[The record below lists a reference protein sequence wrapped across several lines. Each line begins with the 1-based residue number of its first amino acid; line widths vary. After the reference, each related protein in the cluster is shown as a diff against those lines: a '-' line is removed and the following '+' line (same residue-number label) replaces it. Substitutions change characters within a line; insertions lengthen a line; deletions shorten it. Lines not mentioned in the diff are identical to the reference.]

1 MSESNLDQ
9 GLEPAGA
16 TEAAEPRLEQQNA
29 WAPPTHSMTVD
40 GAPKEAMNIN
50 VEGRHLV
57 SPLQGFGQ
65 MWQKTFQ
72 IRLTGVQK
80 TPAEVMAVWRGNF
93 QKFQPPENKFYPTMS
108 GIQPGKAILIEGKV
122 PPLPGMPSIMP
133 VATGV
138 MVLYVDDVSFT
149 VMNPEGHPLS
159 GWNTFSV
166 FEDDDGV
173 LVAQVLEQSRPSDPL
188 YELFF
193 RFLGSSAQQDNIW
206 LHVLASLAQFY
217 GVTSEKVTLEKV
229 LMDPS
234 VQWSEA
240 KNLTKSAAIRTVFYM
255 MGAPIRW
262 MARKS

>member
-1 MSESNLDQ
+1 MSEQSTEEIAAPVN
-9 GLEPAGA
+9 A
-16 TEAAEPRLEQQNA
+16 TAESGNDVANGSA
-29 WAPPTHSMTVD
+29 WAKPTHHVTVS

-65 MWQKTFQ
+65 MWQKTFRIQ
-72 IRLTGVQK
+72 LTGVEK
-80 TPAEVMAVWRGNF
+80 TPAEVMAAWKANF

-108 GIQPGKAILIEGKV
+108 GIKPGEAILIEGKV

-138 MVLYVDDVSFT
+138 MVLYADDESFT

-166 FEDDDGV
+166 FEDEGV
-173 LVAQVLEQSRPSDPL
+173 LFAQVQEQSRPSDPL

-193 RFLGSSAQQDNIW
+193 RFLGSSEQQDKIW
-206 LHVLASLAQFY
+206 LHVLKSLADYY
-217 GVTSEKVTLEKV
+217 GVRSEEVKVEKV

-240 KNLTKSAAIRTVFYM
+240 KNITKSAAIRTAFYVI
-255 MGAPIRW
+255 GTPIRW
-262 MARKS
+262 VKKKI

>member
-1 MSESNLDQ
+1 MSEQLSEESVVLVD
-9 GLEPAGA
+9 EVEKPAVEV
-16 TEAAEPRLEQQNA
+16 TKENT
-29 WAPPTHSMTVD
+29 WAKPTHTMTVS

-65 MWQKTFQ
+65 MWQKTFK
-72 IRLTGVQK
+72 IRLPGVER
-80 TPAEVMAVWRGNF
+80 TASEVMALWKANF
-93 QKFQPPENKFYPTMS
+93 QNFQPPENKFYPSMS
-108 GIQPGKAILIEGKV
+108 GIKPGETILIEGKV

-138 MVLYVDDVSFT
+138 MVLYADDESFT

-166 FEDDDGV
+166 YEDDDG
-173 LVAQVLEQSRPSDPL
+173 LYAQVQEQSRPSDPL

-193 RFLGSSAQQDNIW
+193 RFLGSSVQQDQIW
-206 LHVLASLAQFY
+206 VHVLTSLSRYF
-217 GVTSEKVTLEKV
+217 GIRNEKVAVEKI

-234 VQWSEA
+234 VQWSAA
-240 KNLTKSAAIRTVFYM
+240 KNITKSAAIRTVFYV

-262 MARKS
+262 VTKKT

>member
-1 MSESNLDQ
+1 MSEQTSEE
-9 GLEPAGA
+9 LELSGESAVESEYTVA
-16 TEAAEPRLEQQNA
+16 KNNA
-29 WAPPTHSMTVD
+29 WAKPTHHVTVS

-65 MWQKTFQ
+65 MWQKTFK
-72 IRLTGVQK
+72 IKLAGVEK
-80 TPAEVMAVWRGNF
+80 TPAEVMTIWKANF
-93 QKFQPPENKFYPTMS
+93 QQFQPPENKFYPTMS
-108 GIQPGKAILIEGKV
+108 GIKPGEAILIEGKV
-122 PPLPGMPSIMP
+122 PPLPGLPSVMP

-138 MVLYVDDVSFT
+138 MVLYADEESFT

-166 FEDDDGV
+166 FDDDGV
-173 LVAQVLEQSRPSDPL
+173 LYAQVQEQSRPSDPL

-193 RFLGSSAQQDNIW
+193 RFLGSSEQQDKIW
-206 LHVLASLAQFY
+206 LHVLTSLAKYF
-217 GVTSEKVTLEKV
+217 GVQGEQVKVDKL

-240 KNLTKSAAIRTVFYM
+240 KNITHSAAIRTVFYVL
-255 MGAPIRW
+255 GTPIRW
-262 MARKS
+262 MRNKT

>member
-1 MSESNLDQ
+1 
-9 GLEPAGA
+9 
-16 TEAAEPRLEQQNA
+16 
-29 WAPPTHSMTVD
+29 MTVD

-65 MWQKTFQ
+65 MWQKTFR
-72 IRLTGVQK
+72 IRLPGVQK
-80 TPAEVMAVWRGNF
+80 TPAEVMAIWRANF

-108 GIQPGKAILIEGKV
+108 GIKPGEAILIEGKV

-138 MVLYVDDVSFT
+138 MVLYVDDESFT
-149 VMNPEGHPLS
+149 VMNPEGHPLC

-166 FEDDDGV
+166 FEQDGMIF
-173 LVAQVLEQSRPSDPL
+173 AQVQEQSRPSDPL

-193 RFLGSSAQQDNIW
+193 RFLGSSEQQDNIW
-206 LHVLASLAQFY
+206 LHVLSSLAGFFGITGEQ
-217 GVTSEKVTLEKV
+217 VTVDKV

-240 KNLTKSAAIRTVFYM
+240 KNITKSAAIRTVFYM

-262 MARKS
+262 VARKS